1 MNRGG
6 KMMQNTTRLLQVDI
20 KLRDTNLT
28 KNISKVT
35 FWKLSLVSNYHHKQD
50 TTWPKKLRHVSAMS
64 QTLSMISLQSMRL

>member
-28 KNISKVT
+28 KT
-35 FWKLSLVSNYHHKQD
+35 
-50 TTWPKKLRHVSAMS
+50 
-64 QTLSMISLQSMRL
+64 